1 MLAAL
6 EAALARD
13 PTVVVLAAAFLCG
26 MLIGAERELRGHA
39 GQLRVCVIVCVA
51 AAGFSDLIVSEVDRS
66 NWGNGFGA
74 IAQGV
79 GFLGA
84 GLILRDGMTVRGLS
98 TAATLWAVAVVGA
111 AAGARDIVLAGAIT
125 LLALLVNLLLRPVSR
140 WISRH
145 QFARDA
151 SDPP

>member
-6 EAALARD
+6 QDALARD
-13 PTVVVLAAAFLCG
+13 PTVVVLAAALLCG
-26 MLIGAERELRGHA
+26 LLIGAERELRGHP

-51 AAGFSDLIVSEVDRS
+51 AAGFADLIVSEVERS

-98 TAATLWAVAVVGA
+98 SAATLWAVAVIGA
-111 AAGARDIVLAGAIT
+111 AAGARDIVLAAT
-125 LLALLVNLLLRPVSR
+125 LTLIALKVNLVLRPLSR

-145 QFARDA
+145 QFPRDA
-151 SDPP
+151 ADPP